1 MRSHGKEFAMSVVT
15 SRGPKVRV
23 RRTPPEAAPPLD
35 ADGTLVD
42 LFFDRVARWPDR
54 PALRYRHGDAWEVVT
69 WAGYGETVRE
79 VAAALVAL
87 GLESGDRAGILA
99 GNQPRWHM
107 ADVGIMAAGGVTV
120 PAYPTGAA
128 SQVAHVL
135 GHSDSR
141 VCFVGDRD
149 QLAKLLLC
157 RPRLPAL
164 ERIVML
170 GEPPDGMDDD
180 LLLTFDDLRSLG
192 RQRLAEQAT
201 VVDERMRELRPD
213 GVATI
218 VYTSGTT
225 GPPKGTMITHENVAE
240 TIRSLTTVVS
250 VGPSDRFLSF
260 LPLSHIAERCVSH
273 LGQILS
279 GGETWFARSLATLA
293 EDLRACRPTIFFA
306 VPRVWEKFRQ
316 GVEAELGRAPR
327 FVGTQADRLV
337 ELGRASVASREG
349 ARAPLEWRERLAYRV
364 LDRTLG
370 ARIRR
375 QLGLDRARISV
386 SSAAPIDPDLLRWFH
401 AVGIPIAEV
410 YGQTED
416 CGPTTMNPPGRIRI
430 GTVGE
435 PLPGLD
441 VRVDRD
447 GEVLVR
453 GPNVCAGYWN
463 DPEATAA
470 LLQDGWMH
478 TGDLGAFDGSYLRII
493 GRKKDL
499 IVTSSGKN
507 IAPQDMETHLRS
519 EPFVSQAVVIG
530 DGRKYLTALVALDTE
545 AVEAAIGGPDGH
557 GATEVLATHPLVVRE
572 VTAAIERLNA
582 GRAPAERVKA
592 WRILPRE
599 LTVAGGE
606 LTPTLKVKRSM
617 VIDRFGE
624 LVEEMY
630 AR

>member
-1 MRSHGKEFAMSVVT
+1 M
-15 SRGPKVRV
+15 
-23 RRTPPEAAPPLD
+23 EAD
-35 ADGTLVD
+35 RTLVD
-42 LFFDRVARWPDR
+42 LFFDRAARWSDR
-54 PALRYRHGDAWEVVT
+54 PALRYRAGSEWRTVT
-69 WAGYGETVRE
+69 WSEYGTVVRE
-79 VAAALVAL
+79 VAAGLAAL
-87 GLESGDRAGILA
+87 GIENGDRAGILA

-107 ADVGIMAAGGVTV
+107 ADVGIMAAGAVTV

-135 GHSDSR
+135 GHSGSR

-149 QLAKLLLC
+149 QLAKLLLG

-164 ERIVML
+164 ERVIML
-170 GEPPDGMDDD
+170 TEPPDGLDDD
-180 LLLTFDDLRSLG
+180 VLLTFDDLRSLG
-192 RQRLAEQAT
+192 RQRLLEQPGL
-201 VVDERMRELRPD
+201 VEERARALRPD
-213 GVATI
+213 AVATI

-240 TIRSLTTVVS
+240 TIRSLTEVVS
-250 VGPSDRFLSF
+250 VGPTDRFLSF
-260 LPLSHIAERCVSH
+260 LPLSHIAERCTSH

-316 GVEAELGRAPR
+316 AVEAGLARAPGPVRAQATRLIELGRAR
-327 FVGTQADRLV
+327 
-337 ELGRASVASREG
+337 VAAREG
-349 ARAPLEWRERLAYRV
+349 EGRPLTLPEQATYQV

-375 QLGLDRARISV
+375 QLGLDRGRIYV
-386 SSAAPIDPDLLRWFH
+386 SSAAPVDPDLVRWFH
-401 AVGIPIAEV
+401 AIGIPIAEV

-416 CGPTTMNPPGRIRI
+416 CGPTTMNRPGRIRI

-441 VRVDRD
+441 VRIGSD

-453 GPNVCAGYWN
+453 GPNVCAGYWD

-470 LLQDGWMH
+470 LLEDRWMH
-478 TGDLGAFDGSYLRII
+478 SGDLGAFDGSYLRII

-519 EPFVSQAVVIG
+519 EPFISQAVVIG
-530 DGRKYLTALVALDTE
+530 DGRKYLTALVSLDAE
-545 AVEAAIGGPDGH
+545 AVGAAVEGLDGH
-557 GATEVLATHPLVVRE
+557 GATEVLATHPMVVSE
-572 VTAAIERLNA
+572 VQAAVERLNA
-582 GRAPAERVKA
+582 GRAPAERIKA

-606 LTPTLKVKRSM
+606 LTPTLKVKRSV
-617 VIDRFGE
+617 VIERFAE
-624 LVEEMY
+624 IVEEMY

>member
-1 MRSHGKEFAMSVVT
+1 MAVLTPRRAMSL
-15 SRGPKVRV
+15 V
-23 RRTPPEAAPPLD
+23 RRPHLEAAPPME
-35 ADGTLVD
+35 ADRTLVD
-42 LFFDRVARWPDR
+42 LFFDRAARWSDR
-54 PALRYRHGDAWEVVT
+54 PALRYRQDGVWRSVT
-69 WAGYGETVRE
+69 WAEYGTAVRE
-79 VAAALVAL
+79 VAAGLAAL
-87 GLESGDRAGILA
+87 GLEPGDRAGILA

-107 ADVGIMAAGGVTV
+107 ADVGIMATGGVSV

-135 GHSDSR
+135 GHSGSR

-149 QLAKLLLC
+149 QLAKLLLS

-164 ERIVML
+164 ERVVML
-170 GEPPDGMDDD
+170 GEPPDGLDDD
-180 LLLTFDDLRSLG
+180 LLLTFADLRSLG
-192 RQRLAEQAT
+192 SDRLRQQPDL
-201 VVDERMRELRPD
+201 VDERARGLQP
-213 GVATI
+213 GAVATI

-240 TIRSLTTVVS
+240 TIRSLTAVVS
-250 VGPSDRFLSF
+250 VGPTDRFLSF
-260 LPLSHIAERCVSH
+260 LPLSHIAERCTSH

-306 VPRVWEKFRQ
+306 VPRVWEKFQ
-316 GVEAELGRAPR
+316 QAVEAELARAPR
-327 FVGTQADRLV
+327 PVRAQADRLI
-337 ELGRASVASREG
+337 ELGQAVVSAREG
-349 ARAPLEWRERLAYRV
+349 TRRPPTLGQLAAYHV
-364 LDRTLG
+364 LDRTVG
-370 ARIRR
+370 ARIRH
-375 QLGLDRARISV
+375 QLGLDRGRIYV
-386 SSAAPIDPDLLRWFH
+386 SAAAPVDPDLIRWFH

-416 CGPTTMNPPGRIRI
+416 CGPTTMNRPGRVRI

-441 VRVDRD
+441 VRIGPD

-453 GPNVCAGYWN
+453 GPNVCEGYWN

-470 LLQDGWMH
+470 LLEDRWMH
-478 TGDLGAFDGSYLRII
+478 SGDLGAFDGSYLRII

-507 IAPQDMETHLRS
+507 IAPQDMETRLRS
-519 EPFVSQAVVIG
+519 EPFISQAVVIG
-530 DGRKYLTALVALDTE
+530 DGRKFLTALISLDAE

-557 GATEVLATHPLVVRE
+557 GATEVLATHPAVTRE
-572 VTAAIERLNA
+572 VAAAVERLNA
-582 GRAPAERVKA
+582 GRAPAERVRA

-606 LTPTLKVKRSM
+606 LTPTLKVKRSV
-617 VIDRFGE
+617 VIERFGE
-624 LVEEMY
+624 LIDEMY

>member
-1 MRSHGKEFAMSVVT
+1 M
-15 SRGPKVRV
+15 
-23 RRTPPEAAPPLD
+23 EAD
-35 ADGTLVD
+35 RTLVD
-42 LFFDRVARWPDR
+42 LFFDRAARWSER
-54 PALRYRHGDAWEVVT
+54 PALRYRPDGAWQTVT
-69 WAGYGETVRE
+69 WAEYGTSVRE
-79 VAAALVAL
+79 VAAGLAAL
-87 GLESGDRAGILA
+87 GLTSGDRAGILA

-107 ADVGIMAAGGVTV
+107 ADVGIMAAGAVTV

-135 GHSDSR
+135 GHSESR

-157 RPRLPAL
+157 RPQLPAL
-164 ERIVML
+164 ERVVML
-170 GEPPDGMDDD
+170 SEPPDGLDDD

-192 RQRLAEQAT
+192 RQRLREEPGL
-201 VVDERMRELRPD
+201 VEERARGLRPD
-213 GVATI
+213 AVATI

-240 TIRSLTTVVS
+240 TIRSLTTIVN
-250 VGPSDRFLSF
+250 VGPTDRFLSF
-260 LPLSHIAERCVSH
+260 LPLSHIAERCTSH
-273 LGQILS
+273 LGQILA

-316 GVEAELGRAPR
+316 GVEAELARTPRPVRA
-327 FVGTQADRLV
+327 QAQRLIT
-337 ELGRASVASREG
+337 LGCAIVAAREG
-349 ARAPLEWRERLAYRV
+349 TRRPPTWRELVAYGL

-375 QLGLDRARISV
+375 DLGLDQGRIYV
-386 SSAAPIDPDLLRWFH
+386 SAAAPVDPDLLRWFH
-401 AVGIPIAEV
+401 ALGIPVAEV

-416 CGPTTMNPPGRIRI
+416 CGPTTMNRPGRIRI

-441 VRVDRD
+441 VRIAVD

-470 LLQDGWMH
+470 LLEDRWMH
-478 TGDLGAFDGSYLRII
+478 SGDLGTFDGSYLRII

-507 IAPQDMETHLRS
+507 IAPQDMETHLRA
-519 EPFVSQAVVIG
+519 EPFISQAVVIG
-530 DGRKYLTALVALDTE
+530 DGRKYLSALISLDAE

-557 GATEVLATHPLVVRE
+557 GSTEVLATHPAVTRE
-572 VTAAIERLNA
+572 ITAAVERLNA
-582 GRAPAERVKA
+582 GRAPAERIKV

-606 LTPTLKVKRSM
+606 LTPTLKVKRSV
-617 VIDRFGE
+617 VIERFGE
-624 LVEEMY
+624 LVDEMY

>member
-1 MRSHGKEFAMSVVT
+1 MAVLTPRRAMSLVQ
-15 SRGPKVRV
+15 RPHH
-23 RRTPPEAAPPLD
+23 EAAPPME
-35 ADGTLVD
+35 ADRTLVD
-42 LFFDRVARWPDR
+42 LFFDRAARWSDR
-54 PALRYRHGDAWEVVT
+54 PALRYRQDGEWRSVT
-69 WAGYGETVRE
+69 WAEYGTAVRE
-79 VAAALVAL
+79 VAAGLAAL
-87 GLESGDRAGILA
+87 GLEPGDRAGILA

-107 ADVGIMAAGGVTV
+107 ADVGIMATGGVSV

-135 GHSDSR
+135 GHSGSR

-149 QLAKLLLC
+149 QLAKLLLS

-164 ERIVML
+164 ERVVML
-170 GEPPDGMDDD
+170 GEPPDGLDDD
-180 LLLTFDDLRSLG
+180 LLLTFADLRSLG
-192 RQRLAEQAT
+192 SDRLRRQPDL
-201 VVDERMRELRPD
+201 VDERARGLQP
-213 GVATI
+213 GAVATI

-240 TIRSLTTVVS
+240 TIRSLTAVVS
-250 VGPSDRFLSF
+250 VGPTDRFLSF
-260 LPLSHIAERCVSH
+260 LPLSHIAERCTSH

-316 GVEAELGRAPR
+316 AVEAELARAPR
-327 FVGTQADRLV
+327 PVRAQADRLI
-337 ELGRASVASREG
+337 ELGQAVVSAREG
-349 ARAPLEWRERLAYRV
+349 TRRPPTLGQLAAYHV
-364 LDRTLG
+364 LDRTVG
-370 ARIRR
+370 ARIRH
-375 QLGLDRARISV
+375 QLGLDRGRIYV
-386 SSAAPIDPDLLRWFH
+386 SAAAPVDPDLIRWFH

-416 CGPTTMNPPGRIRI
+416 CGPTTMNRPGRVRI

-435 PLPGLD
+435 PLPGVD
-441 VRVDRD
+441 VRIGPD

-470 LLQDGWMH
+470 LLEDRWMH
-478 TGDLGAFDGSYLRII
+478 SGDLGAFDGSYLRIV

-507 IAPQDMETHLRS
+507 IAPQDMETRLRS
-519 EPFVSQAVVIG
+519 EPFISQAVVIG
-530 DGRKYLTALVALDTE
+530 DGRKFLTALISLDAE

-557 GATEVLATHPLVVRE
+557 GATEVLATHPAVARE
-572 VTAAIERLNA
+572 VAAAVERLNA
-582 GRAPAERVKA
+582 GRAPAERVRA

-599 LTVAGGE
+599 LTVTGGE
-606 LTPTLKVKRSM
+606 LTPTLKVKRSV
-617 VIDRFGE
+617 VIERFGE
-624 LVEEMY
+624 LVDEMY